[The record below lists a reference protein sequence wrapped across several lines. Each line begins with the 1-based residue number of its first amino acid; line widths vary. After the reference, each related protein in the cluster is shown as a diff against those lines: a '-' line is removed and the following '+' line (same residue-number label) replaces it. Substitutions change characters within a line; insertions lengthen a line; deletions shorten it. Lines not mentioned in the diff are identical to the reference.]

1 MNTMSRLIQLGSF
14 VLVAATATACGEN
27 PSATNLVP
35 EGPPK
40 VRQVFMAERVTD
52 NGGVTRVLQSIAFGD
67 HPDFY
72 KVNEIDDRE
81 VINATVASTQRI
93 RVVMDELLLGNYLEQ
108 IQCRDGTY
116 QSVPEGATP
125 DDIAACAV
133 ANDVLAQT
141 CTGPYAVCLGPDGP
155 IGVMDEEDADS
166 EQDGAA
172 DDTRFIEGAVRIAC
186 TPTVGGGEIDVPLSL
201 SNTFWQPSGNQ
212 QVPSAGGFSAVGP
225 AIILAPSLGLP
236 TSSTCTIAFDDSV
249 VDKDH
254 VQVCA
259 PEGGDPDVD
268 CTPGD
273 TARIVF
279 GSEPLRVLGT
289 NPPDGATGV
298 ALGSPD
304 ARILVQFNTTVE
316 SPLDDAAFVLL
327 ENGAPRAFTAVRN
340 TANQA
345 NVDITVTGGYLAGA
359 DYELQISTNLAD
371 QFGVGLPASQATS
384 VTWSTTP

>member
-52 NGGVTRVLQSIAFGD
+52 DGGVTRVLQSIAFGD

-141 CTGPYAVCLGPDGP
+141 CTGPYAVCLGP
-155 IGVMDEEDADS
+155 A
-166 EQDGAA
+166 
-172 DDTRFIEGAVRIAC
+172 
-186 TPTVGGGEIDVPLSL
+186 
-201 SNTFWQPSGNQ
+201 
-212 QVPSAGGFSAVGP
+212 
-225 AIILAPSLGLP
+225 LGLLFALGA
-236 TSSTCTIAFDDSV
+236 S
-249 VDKDH
+249 
-254 VQVCA
+254 
-259 PEGGDPDVD
+259 DVD
-268 CTPGD
+268 
-273 TARIVF
+273 R
-279 GSEPLRVLGT
+279 R
-289 NPPDGATGV
+289 
-298 ALGSPD
+298 
-304 ARILVQFNTTVE
+304 
-316 SPLDDAAFVLL
+316 
-327 ENGAPRAFTAVRN
+327 
-340 TANQA
+340 
-345 NVDITVTGGYLAGA
+345 LAGRGW
-359 DYELQISTNLAD
+359 LAAR
-371 QFGVGLPASQATS
+371 VAQATWAAVLFGAFARS
-384 VTWSTTP
+384 FLPGP